1 LIVDKEEFIRFLMS
15 IPGIGRAKAEAI
27 YESGF
32 DTKEK
37 LINADIEDLVRIK
50 GISENLAK
58 RIKEGVGKEAEK
70 EEEKEEKEEEKRAVP
85 RIKPKLDEKL
95 KEALEK
101 RREKKDREPEFL
113 RQEWFRYKRLGEC
126 WRRPKGLHSKMRKGL
141 KYRPPRVK
149 IGYRGPRLARGL
161 HPSGFEEVMVY
172 RVEDLD
178 RINPERQAI
187 RIGGTVGVRKR
198 IDIVKKADEMGIRVL
213 NRGEL

>member
-1 LIVDKEEFIRFLMS
+1 MIVDKEEFIRFLMS

-37 LINADIEDLVRIK
+37 LINASIEDLVRIK

-58 RIKEGVGKEAEK
+58 RIKEEVGKEAEK
-70 EEEKEEKEEEKRAVP
+70 EEEKEEKEEEKRGVP

-126 WRRPKGLHSKMRKGL
+126 WRRPKGLH
-141 KYRPPRVK
+141 
-149 IGYRGPRLARGL
+149 
-161 HPSGFEEVMVY
+161 
-172 RVEDLD
+172 
-178 RINPERQAI
+178 
-187 RIGGTVGVRKR
+187 
-198 IDIVKKADEMGIRVL
+198 
-213 NRGEL
+213 

>member
-1 LIVDKEEFIRFLMS
+1 MDKEEFIRFLMS

>member
-1 LIVDKEEFIRFLMS
+1 MDKEEFIRFLMS

-37 LINADIEDLVRIK
+37 LINASIEDLVRIK

-58 RIKEGVGKEAEK
+58 RIKEEVGKEAEK
-70 EEEKEEKEEEKRAVP
+70 EEEKEEKEEEKRGVP

-172 RVEDLD
+172 RVEDLE

>member
-1 LIVDKEEFIRFLMS
+1 MDKEEFIRFLMS

-37 LINADIEDLVRIK
+37 LINASIEDLVRIK

-58 RIKEGVGKEAEK
+58 RIKEEVGKEAEK

>member
-1 LIVDKEEFIRFLMS
+1 MDKEEFIRFLMS

-37 LINADIEDLVRIK
+37 LINASIEDLVRIK

-58 RIKEGVGKEAEK
+58 RIKEEVGKEAEK
-70 EEEKEEKEEEKRAVP
+70 EEEKEEKEEEKRGVP

>member
-1 LIVDKEEFIRFLMS
+1 MDKEEFIRFLMS

-37 LINADIEDLVRIK
+37 LINASIEDLVRIK

-58 RIKEGVGKEAEK
+58 RIKEEVGKEAEK

-172 RVEDLD
+172 RVEDLE